1 MIESFP
7 QVAMSFSTELGKDGY
22 VICKAQHSSETLQN
36 IRDELTVAPKS
47 NPQYDFGPVR
57 AFPNFRETN
66 NRLLLPRHY
75 GIERFGPPQA
85 ITFPE
90 KVCMPKLQ
98 AKLLLRDNQIPVA
111 EAALKAFRNSG
122 GGILQLFTGAGKTV
136 LALYLVCQLQ
146 VKTLII
152 VHKSVLLSQW
162 KERINEFIPNARV
175 GIIQAK
181 KVDTDDKDVI
191 IGSLQSLAMKEY
203 DAGLMDDI
211 ELVVCD
217 ECHHFGAE
225 VFSRALPKVGAR
237 YTLGLSATPDRKDG
251 LTKVFKAHLGDVIYK
266 MERQSP
272 QTIVKRVVFHSNSHS
287 YCQEK
292 RNFRGTLML
301 PSMIN
306 NITAHMPRN
315 LLLLQQIIYY
325 LSDEDRQIMVMGD
338 RIAHLEWL
346 HAEFESRHVSIE
358 REGVLRSATSGLY
371 IGRMKQAQLDC
382 SAGKDVIFASSAICR
397 EGLDIASLNTLLLAT
412 PVGDVVQATGR
423 IMRKSHAVCPLI
435 LDIVDAFS
443 VFHGQAKKR
452 SKFYT
457 KSKFQQFTAHYE
469 EGSILADLEISVESM
484 LSSDEDNLSPES
496 SEKQTDPVTETLH
509 FLNDSDS
516 E

>member
-1 MIESFP
+1 
-7 QVAMSFSTELGKDGY
+7 MSFLTELGKDGY
-22 VICKAQHSSETLQN
+22 VIYKKQHSSETLQN
-36 IRDELTVAPKS
+36 VRDELTVAPKS

-57 AFPNFRETN
+57 AFPNYRETN
-66 NRLLLPRHY
+66 NRLLLPRHF
-75 GIERFGPPQA
+75 GVQRFGPPQA
-85 ITFPE
+85 VTFPE
-90 KVCMPKLQ
+90 EICMPNLK
-98 AKLLLRDNQIPVA
+98 AKVQLRENQIPVA
-111 EAALKAFRNSG
+111 EAAMDAFRGSG

-136 LALYLVCQLQ
+136 LALYLICQLQ
-146 VKTLII
+146 LKTLII

-162 KERINEFIPNARV
+162 KERITEFIPAARV

-181 KVDTDDKDVI
+181 KVDTEDKDVI

-203 DAGLMDDI
+203 DAGLLDDI
-211 ELVVCD
+211 ELLVCD

-225 VFSRALPKVGAR
+225 VFSRALPKVGAK

-251 LTKVFKAHLGDVIYK
+251 LTKVFKAHLGDTVYK
-266 MERQSP
+266 LERQSP
-272 QTIVKRVVFHSNSHS
+272 QTIVKRVIYHSNAHS

-292 RNFRGTLML
+292 RNFRGTVML
-301 PSMIN
+301 PTMIN

-315 LLLLQQIIYY
+315 LLLLHQIIYY

-346 HAEFESRHVSIE
+346 HAEFESRRVSIE
-358 REGVLRSATSGLY
+358 REGITRPATSGLY
-371 IGRMKQAQLDC
+371 IGRMKQAQLDS

-452 SKFYT
+452 AKFYT
-457 KSKFQQFTAHYE
+457 KSKFQQYTAHYE
-469 EGSILADLEISVESM
+469 EGSELAALETSVETM
-484 LSSDEDNLSPES
+484 LSPDTDSDVSEDALLP
-496 SEKQTDPVTETLH
+496 QDRLQAPGAVQ

-516 E
+516 D